1 MSRRD
6 WTEAQARA
14 WLKASLPR
22 GWAVI
27 AYRPVAVAGTAA
39 RARVGHSLFDGS
51 SVDTTLRA
59 ACLALVRA
67 AKRAGVAVATVE
79 EPPDHN
85 VTAAPEPQGGG
96 R

>member
-22 GWAVI
+22 GWRTTMWLPTFTVSAE
-27 AYRPVAVAGTAA
+27 ADNN
-39 RARVGHSLFDGS
+39 GHEVSIFNMSGPKP
-51 SVDTTLRA
+51 TLRA

-67 AKRAGVAVATVE
+67 AKRAGV
-79 EPPDHN
+79 N
-85 VTAAPEPQGGG
+85 VNAAPEPKGGG